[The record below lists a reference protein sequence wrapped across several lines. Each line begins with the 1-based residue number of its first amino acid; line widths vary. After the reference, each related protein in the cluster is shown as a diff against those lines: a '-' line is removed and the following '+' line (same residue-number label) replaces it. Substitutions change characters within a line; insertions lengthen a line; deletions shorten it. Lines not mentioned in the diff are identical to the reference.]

1 MPTQQICNPF
11 CKGVLKHYKKLHT
24 KCLPENTHNF
34 VSECIHCNVSITINK
49 RVVYITDWF
58 DAGIVFVHHLMDN
71 KGNDLTFETFKQIFP
86 NVRTIFFM
94 YWCYKEISTSDQSRI
109 SSQLQST
116 RTKNV
121 VVHSDGVNK
130 CLKSLSVKS
139 EALPLVLEDGKRSLR
154 IPTDFCVFHDFALL
168 RYICN

>member
-11 CKGVLKHYKKLHT
+11 WKGVLKHYKKLHT

-34 VSECIHCNVSITINK
+34 VSECIHGNVSITINK

-94 YWCYKEISTSDQSRI
+94 YIGAIKKYQHQTKVELVANYKVQEPKTW
-109 SSQLQST
+109 L
-116 RTKNV
+116 
-121 VVHSDGVNK
+121 
-130 CLKSLSVKS
+130 
-139 EALPLVLEDGKRSLR
+139 
-154 IPTDFCVFHDFALL
+154 
-168 RYICN
+168 YIQTG